1 MPLRFNVGWQ
11 REDSPYMAVRKEQG
25 MTAEQYRALL
35 DVDFGDVELGSLT
48 DISKIR
54 IDKEQP
60 LKKRRQQYLKK
71 VGNPYLV
78 RVGNMKVKVRFAD
91 NGVSMEEA
99 FENMLLS
106 V

>member
-1 MPLRFNVGWQ
+1 MTVEKCRELQAVGF
-11 REDSPYMAVRKEQG
+11 E
-25 MTAEQYRALL
+25 
-35 DVDFGDVELGSLT
+35 DVEIGSIM

-54 IDKEQP
+54 IDRNQP
-60 LKKRRQQYLKK
+60 MEKRRQQYLGK

-91 NGVSMEEA
+91 NGISMEDA
-99 FENMLLS
+99 FENLLLS

>member
-1 MPLRFNVGWQ
+1 
-11 REDSPYMAVRKEQG
+11 
-25 MTAEQYRALL
+25 MTAEEYRALL

-48 DISKIR
+48 DISKLR
-54 IDKEQP
+54 IDKGQP
-60 LKKRRQQYLKK
+60 LEKRRQQYLKK

>member
-1 MPLRFNVGWQ
+1 
-11 REDSPYMAVRKEQG
+11 
-25 MTAEQYRALL
+25 MTAEEYRALL
-35 DVDFGDVELGSLT
+35 AVDFGNVELGSLT
-48 DISKIR
+48 DISKLR
-54 IDKEQP
+54 IDKGQP
-60 LKKRRQQYLKK
+60 LEKRRQQYLKK

-99 FENMLLS
+99 FEKMLLS

>member
-1 MPLRFNVGWQ
+1 
-11 REDSPYMAVRKEQG
+11 
-25 MTAEQYRALL
+25 MTAGEYRALL
-35 DVDFGDVELGSLT
+35 AEDFADVELGSLM

-60 LKKRRQQYLKK
+60 LEKRRQQYLKK

-78 RVGNMKVKVRFAD
+78 RVGNMKVKVRFTES
-91 NGVSMEEA
+91 GVSMEEA

>member
-1 MPLRFNVGWQ
+1 
-11 REDSPYMAVRKEQG
+11 
-25 MTAEQYRALL
+25 MTAEEHRALL
-35 DVDFGDVELGSLT
+35 AVDFGDVEPGSLT
-48 DISKIR
+48 DISKLR
-54 IDKEQP
+54 IDKGQP
-60 LKKRRQQYLKK
+60 LERRRQQYLKK

-78 RVGNMKVKVRFAD
+78 RVGNMKVKVRFAE

>member
-1 MPLRFNVGWQ
+1 
-11 REDSPYMAVRKEQG
+11 
-25 MTAEQYRALL
+25 MTAEEYRALL

-48 DISKIR
+48 DISKLR
-54 IDKEQP
+54 IDKGQP
-60 LKKRRQQYLKK
+60 LEKRRQQYLKK

-78 RVGNMKVKVRFAD
+78 RVGNMKVKVRFSD

>member
-1 MPLRFNVGWQ
+1 
-11 REDSPYMAVRKEQG
+11 
-25 MTAEQYRALL
+25 MTAEEYRALL
-35 DVDFGDVELGSLT
+35 DVDFADVELGSLT
-48 DISKIR
+48 DISKLR
-54 IDKEQP
+54 IDREQP
-60 LKKRRQQYLKK
+60 LEKRRQQYFKR

-78 RVGNMKVKVRFAD
+78 RVGNMKVKVRFAE

>member
-1 MPLRFNVGWQ
+1 
-11 REDSPYMAVRKEQG
+11 
-25 MTAEQYRALL
+25 MTAGEYRALL
-35 DVDFGDVELGSLT
+35 AVDFEDVEIGSLT
-48 DISKIR
+48 DISGIR
-54 IDKEQP
+54 IDKGLP
-60 LKKRRQQYLKK
+60 LEKRRQQYLRQ

-78 RVGNMKVKVRFAD
+78 RIGNMKVKVRFAE

>member
-1 MPLRFNVGWQ
+1 
-11 REDSPYMAVRKEQG
+11 
-25 MTAEQYRALL
+25 MTAGEYRALL
-35 DVDFGDVELGSLT
+35 AVDFADVEHGSLT
-48 DISKIR
+48 DISKLR

-60 LKKRRQQYLKK
+60 LEKRRQQYLRQ

-78 RVGNMKVKVRFAD
+78 RVGNMKVKVRFAE